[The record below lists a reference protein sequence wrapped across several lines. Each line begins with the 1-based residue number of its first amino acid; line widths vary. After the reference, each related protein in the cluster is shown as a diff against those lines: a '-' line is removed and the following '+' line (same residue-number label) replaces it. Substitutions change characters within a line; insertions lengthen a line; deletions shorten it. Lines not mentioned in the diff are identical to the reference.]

1 MAEQIESRSADRYN
15 EEFDP
20 NNIPMYFDPG
30 YMNGLMEA
38 YGFGEATGTKLTRE
52 WSSGVDVNDYLKKK
66 FGIGSDAKAE
76 AITKLLEE
84 KGIDLNQRYGATD
97 DQRELI
103 ENRINYLWKYWEDTD
118 SDKRSRS
125 IDNLVRDFE
134 EVDIGAYEE
143 KWVKMDG
150 LAGLTTSEKINA
162 MRTWSNNNPG
172 AAIDWGNKDQLAKI
186 FGVDAADVTDEDA
199 TKMSQMINSDE
210 FKRANMQQDII
221 NKSLEMQQQSM
232 EYYSQKLEEMR
243 KPGYAKEAVDA
254 AFAPQQTQ
262 LDQYYQPQGGAR
274 ISQAG
279 SEVGEGEAGLGRT
292 GYDRVAAELGR
303 QKGMAYERME
313 SQKSAARQQLQQY
326 IDLGNPA
333 EALRMGSAIGQQGQ
347 QYMDIGQARLTAPYQ
362 QLFGMNLQ
370 NYQAQLM
377 PYSLALQ
384 YSQPE
389 GGDWWSPILGAGMTV
404 AGGVAGA
411 MVGGPAGAVAGAGVG
426 YQAGRSF

>member
-1 MAEQIESRSADRYN
+1 MAEPRDPYN
-15 EEFDP
+15 REVDP
-20 NNIPMYFDPG
+20 NDIPMYFDPG
-30 YMNGLMEA
+30 FMNGLMEA
-38 YGFGEATGTKLTRE
+38 YGFGEATGTKLERSWT
-52 WSSGVDVNDYLKKK
+52 S
-66 FGIGSDAKAE
+66 
-76 AITKLLEE
+76 
-84 KGIDLNQRYGATD
+84 GIDIEEEVLRVAGGENEKSRAIINALRESGIDFTQRYGASEED
-97 DQRELI
+97 RKLLQDRIHYLNKNYGGDKWDRSLANFQRDI
-103 ENRINYLWKYWEDTD
+103 K
-118 SDKRSRS
+118 
-125 IDNLVRDFE
+125 
-134 EVDIGAYEE
+134 EVDIGGFEE
-143 KWVKMDG
+143 KWVKMGG
-150 LAGLTTSEKINA
+150 LAGLTTTEKINA
-162 MRTWSNNNPG
+162 MRTWASNNPG
-172 AAIDWGNKDQLAKI
+172 VNIDWGNKDQLSQI
-186 FGVDAADVTDEDA
+186 FGVSAADITDEDA

-210 FKRANMQQDII
+210 YKRLNMQQDII

-232 EYYSQKLEEMR
+232 DYYSQKLEEMR

-279 SEVGEGEAGLGRT
+279 QEVGEGEAGLGRT

-347 QYMDIGQARLTAPYQ
+347 QYQDIGQNRLTAPYQ

-370 NYQAQLM
+370 QYNAQLQ

-384 YSQPE
+384 AQQQQGP
-389 GGDWWSPILGAGMTV
+389 DMWAQVLGAGL
-404 AGGVAGA
+404 GGVGSLL
-411 MVGGPAGAVAGAGVG
+411 GGIG
-426 YQAGRSF
+426 SFGGSKGWF